1 MTQYNAL
8 YFTSI
13 TTTTTTTT
21 TTPTAA
27 VACWREC
34 DTMAQHNAIHFLTI

>member
-1 MTQYNAL
+1 MTQYDDL
-8 YFTSI
+8 YFTS

-34 DTMAQHNAIHFLTI
+34 DTMAQYNAIHFPTI